1 MATTSVTVVVASGS
15 VVAVGV
21 NVVVADGLG
30 GDVVVA
36 VERAVATATGVG
48 GAGSAPGDVCT
59 AAPNNSANPSV
70 AIPALAVTRVNS
82 RAPALPIRG
91 PAT

>member
-21 NVVVADGLG
+21 NVVDADGLG
-30 GDVVVA
+30 GDVVA
-36 VERAVATATGVG
+36 VERAVATATGLG